1 MERLKK
7 FILLFASFALH
18 VVVLVHAQDQTGFI
32 SLACGTKSD
41 TNFTETTTGINYISD
56 ANYVEAGIGFTIEN
70 SVLQQNYQQQ
80 FWNLRSFPDGTRN
93 CYSLNLTKGDK
104 YLIRAN
110 FLYGNY
116 DQKNQTPEFDIHI
129 GPNFWTTMKI
139 EYSSTSYSVEIIHV
153 LTSDYLD
160 VCLINTG
167 LGTPFMSA
175 LELRLL
181 PSNIYPTQSVS
192 LQLSFRADVGSN
204 ATIGMRYSKDIYDR
218 YWNPSMPSE
227 WKQITVPDNFS
238 LSNGGGI
245 DFASPKAVM
254 RNAVTPENVDDPLSF
269 KWSST
274 NTNDT
279 FYVYMYFAELEIL
292 QNNETREFTI
302 TSNSKPWLDGNYQP
316 SYLTTV
322 TIYSLQA
329 VTSTDGNFTFEIAK
343 TGISTHPPILNALEA
358 YKVIKF
364 PQTQTHRND
373 TRAIKN
379 IKAMYG
385 LKRNWQGDPCA
396 PLVYMWEGLNCSDLN
411 DDPPRITSLNLS
423 SSGLNG
429 EIPQYISN
437 LTSLQVL
444 ILSNNSFTGSVPDF
458 LGNLSS
464 LKILNLEDNKLSGS
478 VPAKLLEK
486 QTAGSLE
493 LSIEGNRDLCKSL
506 TCKKKSSV
514 VIPVVASVASVCVL
528 IVVVMAI
535 LWIYRKRRTGET
547 DSTSIMMSDSFEKKV
562 HKFTFSDIERI
573 TRNFERV
580 VGKGGFGSVYL
591 GYLDDSQLSQVAVK
605 MLSNSSSQGYQQF
618 EAEVNLLLKVYHKNL
633 TTLVGYC
640 FDGTNMGLIY
650 EFMSNG
656 DLAEH
661 VSASKNNL
669 NWEIRLRI
677 ALETALGLEYLHNG
691 CKPPIIHRDV
701 KCTNI
706 LLDDKFQAKLADF
719 GLSRS
724 FPTETGTDHLST
736 MVVGTPGYLDPEYFT
751 SNRLTEKSDV
761 YSFGVV
767 LMEITTGR
775 PVIAQNHS
783 HERFHISE
791 YVGALLSKG
800 DVRNVVD
807 PRLEGDV
814 DLNTVWK
821 VLELAMTCV
830 STVGSRRP
838 TMSEIVSE
846 LNDCLETEKSRRK
859 GVYHHNTEEYDSLL
873 TLNLEEEP
881 SAPLA
886 R

>member
-1 MERLKK
+1 MGKLKK
-7 FILLFASFALH
+7 FILLFASFALLVL
-18 VVVLVHAQDQTGFI
+18 VVVHAQDQTGFI
-32 SLACGTKSD
+32 SLACGTKRD
-41 TNFTETTTGINYISD
+41 ANFNETTTTGIKYISD

-70 SVLQQNYQQQ
+70 SVLQQNYQQY
-80 FWNLRSFPDGTRN
+80 WNVRSFPDGTRN
-93 CYSLNLTKGDK
+93 CYALNLTKGDK
-104 YLIRAN
+104 YLIRTR

-116 DQKNQTPEFDIHI
+116 DQKNQPPEFDIHI
-129 GPNFWTTMKI
+129 GPNYWITMKN
-139 EYSSTSYSVEIIHV
+139 TSNSYEEIIHV

-167 LGTPFMSA
+167 LGTPFMSV

-181 PSNIYPTQSVS
+181 PSNIYPTDQSVS
-192 LQLSFRADVGSN
+192 LQFYTRDDVGSK
-204 ATIGMRYSKDIYDR
+204 AAIGIRYKEDIYDR
-218 YWNPSMPSE
+218 YWSPSMQSD
-227 WKQITVPDNFS
+227 WKQINVSDSVS
-238 LSNGGGI
+238 LSDGD
-245 DFASPKAVM
+245 DFATPQAVM
-254 RNAVTPENVDDPLSF
+254 RNAATLENADDPLTIE
-269 KWSST
+269 WSST

-279 FYVYMYFAELEIL
+279 FYVYMHFAELKIL
-292 QNNETREFTI
+292 QKNETREFTI
-302 TSNSKPWLDGNYQP
+302 TCNDESWFSNYRP
-316 SYLTTV
+316 SYLSME
-322 TIYSLQA
+322 TIQSINA
-329 VTSTDGNFTFEIAK
+329 VTSTDGNFKFEIAK
-343 TGISTHPPILNALEA
+343 TGISTHPPILNALEV
-358 YKVIKF
+358 YQVIKF

-373 TRAIKN
+373 TGAIKN

-411 DDPPRITSLNLS
+411 DDPPRIISLNLS
-423 SSGLNG
+423 SSGLSA

-444 ILSNNSFTGSVPDF
+444 ILSNNSFTGSIPDF
-458 LGNLSS
+458 LGSLSS
-464 LKILNLEDNKLSGS
+464 LRILNLEDNKLSGS

-486 QTAGSLE
+486 QTAHLLE

-506 TCKKKSSV
+506 MCKKKRSV
-514 VIPVVASVASVCVL
+514 VIPVVATVASVFVL

-535 LWIYRKRRTGET
+535 LWIWRKSRTGAT
-547 DSTSIMMSDSFEKKV
+547 DSTSNMMYNSFEKKV
-562 HKFTFSDIERI
+562 HKFTYSDVERI
-573 TRNFERV
+573 TRNFGRV

-661 VSASKNNL
+661 FSASKNNL

-706 LLDDKFQAKLADF
+706 LLDDKFHAKLADF

-736 MVVGTPGYLDPEYFT
+736 MVVGTPGYLDPEYYI

-775 PVIAQNHS
+775 PVISQNLS
-783 HERFHISE
+783 HKRFHISE
-791 YVGALLSKG
+791 YVGALLSNG
-800 DVRNVVD
+800 DVRNLVD

-821 VLELAMTCV
+821 VLELAMACV
-830 STVGSRRP
+830 SAVGSRRP

-846 LNDCLETEKSRRK
+846 LNVCLETEKSRRN
-859 GVYHHNTEEYDSLL
+859 GVDHHDTEDSLL
-873 TLNLEEEP
+873 NLNLEEV
-881 SAPLA
+881 SSVPLA

>member
-7 FILLFASFALH
+7 FIFASFALH
-18 VVVLVHAQDQTGFI
+18 VHVLVLVHAQDQKGFI
-32 SLACGTKSD
+32 SLACGTKRD
-41 TNFTETTTGINYISD
+41 TNFNDTKTGISYISD
-56 ANYVEAGIGFTIEN
+56 ANYVEAGIDFSLEN
-70 SVLQQNYQQQ
+70 ALQQKYQQQ
-80 FWNLRSFPDGTRN
+80 VWNLRSFPDGTRN

-104 YLIRAN
+104 YFIRAG

-129 GPNFWTTMKI
+129 GPNYWTTMKI
-139 EYSSTSYSVEIIHV
+139 EDSSTSYSEDIIHV

-160 VCLINTG
+160 VCLIDKN
-167 LGTPFMSA
+167 LGTPFMST

-192 LQLSFRADVGSN
+192 LQLWFRDDVGSN
-204 ATIGMRYSKDIYDR
+204 ATDGIRYDKDKYDR
-218 YWNPSMPSE
+218 YWSPYMQSD
-227 WKQITVPDNFS
+227 WKQITVSDSIS
-238 LSNGGGI
+238 LSNGDTI
-245 DFASPKAVM
+245 DFAPPLAVM
-254 RNAVTPENVDDPLSF
+254 RNAVRPENVDGPLTYE
-269 KWSST
+269 WSST

-292 QNNETREFTI
+292 QNNEIREFTI
-302 TSNSKPWLDGNYQP
+302 TINNEPSLINTYRP
-316 SYLTTV
+316 SYLSME
-322 TIYSLQA
+322 TIRSTNA
-329 VTSTDGNFTFEIAK
+329 VTSTDGKFKIEIAK
-343 TGISTHPPILNALEA
+343 TGRSTHPPILNALEV

-373 TRAIKN
+373 TGAIKN

-411 DDPPRITSLNLS
+411 DDPPRIISLNLS
-423 SSGLNG
+423 SSGLNDG
-429 EIPQYISN
+429 EIPQDISS

-444 ILSNNSFTGSVPDF
+444 ILSNNSFTGSIPDF
-458 LGNLSS
+458 LGNLPS
-464 LKILNLEDNKLSGS
+464 LNTLNLENNNLSGS

-486 QTAGSLE
+486 QTKGLK

-535 LWIYRKRRTGET
+535 LWIYRKRRTGEK
-547 DSTSIMMSDSFEKKV
+547 DSTSNMMSDSFEKKV
-562 HKFTFSDIERI
+562 QKFTYSDIERI
-573 TRNFERV
+573 TRNFGRV

-661 VSASKNNL
+661 FSASKNNL

-724 FPTETGTDHLST
+724 FPMETGIDHLST
-736 MVVGTPGYLDPEYFT
+736 MVVGTPGYLDPEYFI

-775 PVIAQNHS
+775 PVIAQNHR

-791 YVGALLSKG
+791 YVGSLLSKG
-800 DVRNVVD
+800 DVRNLVD

-814 DLNTVWK
+814 DLTTVWK

-846 LNDCLETEKSRRK
+846 LKDCLETEKSRRN
-859 GVYHHNTEEYDSLL
+859 GVFHHNTKEFNSLL
-873 TLNLEEEP
+873 TLNLDEEP
-881 SAPLA
+881 SVPLA

>member
-1 MERLKK
+1 MEKLKK

-18 VVVLVHAQDQTGFI
+18 VLVLVHAQDQTGFI
-32 SLACGTKSD
+32 SLACGTKRD
-41 TNFTETTTGINYISD
+41 TNFNETKTGISYISD
-56 ANYVEAGIGFTIEN
+56 ANYVEAGIDCTIEN
-70 SVLQQNYQQQ
+70 SLQLEYHQQYR
-80 FWNLRSFPDGTRN
+80 NLRSFPDGTRN

-104 YLIRAN
+104 YLIKTR

-116 DQKNQTPEFDIHI
+116 DQKNQTPEFDVHI

-139 EYSSTSYSVEIIHV
+139 EDSSTLYGYDIIHV

-160 VCLINTG
+160 VCLINKG

-181 PSNIYPTQSVS
+181 PSNIYQTQSVS
-192 LQLSFRADVGSN
+192 LQLWFRDDVGSE
-204 ATIGMRYSKDIYDR
+204 ASTGIRYKKDIYDR
-218 YWNPSMPSE
+218 YWNPSMQSD
-227 WKQITVPDNFS
+227 WNQITVSNSVS
-238 LSNGGGI
+238 LSNGDKI
-245 DFASPKAVM
+245 DFSPPQAVM
-254 RNAVTPENVDDPLSF
+254 RNAVTPKNADDPLTIG
-269 KWSST
+269 WSST
-274 NTNDT
+274 NTNDI

-292 QNNETREFTI
+292 QSNETREFTI
-302 TSNSKPWLDGNYQP
+302 MINSESWSTNSYQP
-316 SYLTTV
+316 SYLSMYTKHSTRGV
-322 TIYSLQA
+322 K
-329 VTSTDGNFTFEIAK
+329 STDGKFKIEMAK
-343 TGISTHPPILNALEA
+343 TEISTHPPTLNALE
-358 YKVIKF
+358 
-364 PQTQTHRND
+364 
-373 TRAIKN
+373 
-379 IKAMYG
+379 
-385 LKRNWQGDPCA
+385 RNWQGDPCA
-396 PLVYMWEGLNCSDLN
+396 PLDYMWEGLNCSDLN

-423 SSGLNG
+423 SSGLTG

-464 LKILNLEDNKLSGS
+464 LKILNLENNKLSGS

-486 QTAGSLE
+486 QTEGLK
-493 LSIEGNRDLCKSL
+493 LSIKGNRDLCESL

-514 VIPVVASVASVCVL
+514 VIPVVASVASICVL

-535 LWIYRKRRTGET
+535 LMIWRKSRTGET

-562 HKFTFSDIERI
+562 HKFTYSDIERI
-573 TRNFERV
+573 TRNFGKV

-661 VSASKNNL
+661 FSASKNNL
-669 NWEIRLRI
+669 NWEIRLQI

-775 PVIAQNHS
+775 PVISQNLS
-783 HERFHISE
+783 HKRFHISE
-791 YVGALLSKG
+791 YVGAFLSNG
-800 DVRNVVD
+800 DVRNLVD

-821 VLELAMTCV
+821 VLELATACV
-830 STVGSRRP
+830 SAVGSRRP

-846 LNDCLETEKSRRK
+846 LNDCLETEKSRRN
-859 GVYHHNTEEYDSLL
+859 GVYHHDTEESVL
-873 TLNLEEEP
+873 LNLEEEP
-881 SAPLA
+881 SVPLA